1 MARLPY
7 IESTTQQIF
16 IFNTLTLCT
25 IGLIHIETGEKYI
38 VVFTDNNKIRD
49 YKNGVIEELGEI
61 TQEDIELIEYYAKK
75 YEKSIVFNLGYG
87 YGSHHMSSR
96 TTCKHISG

>member
-25 IGLIHIETGEKYI
+25 IGLIHIETGKKYI

-75 YEKSIVFNLGYG
+75 YEKHFDDLKIGEEPLNLKEYIEC
-87 YGSHHMSSR
+87 MQ
-96 TTCKHISG
+96 

>member
-25 IGLIHIETGEKYI
+25 IGLIYIETGKKYI
-38 VVFTDNNKIRD
+38 VVFTDNNNIRD

-75 YEKSIVFNLGYG
+75 YENYFDNLKIGEDPLNLKEYIEC
-87 YGSHHMSSR
+87 MQ
-96 TTCKHISG
+96 

>member
-25 IGLIHIETGEKYI
+25 IGLIHIETGKKYV

-61 TQEDIELIEYYAKK
+61 MQEDIELIEYYAKK
-75 YEKSIVFNLGYG
+75 YEKYFDNLKIGEESLNLKEYIECIEC
-87 YGSHHMSSR
+87 MQ
-96 TTCKHISG
+96 

>member
-25 IGLIHIETGEKYI
+25 IGLIHIETGKKYI

-75 YEKSIVFNLGYG
+75 YEKYFDNLKIGEEPLNLKEYIEC
-87 YGSHHMSSR
+87 MQ
-96 TTCKHISG
+96 

>member
-25 IGLIHIETGEKYI
+25 IGLIHIETGKKYV

-75 YEKSIVFNLGYG
+75 YEKYFDNLKIGEESLNLKEYIEC
-87 YGSHHMSSR
+87 MQ
-96 TTCKHISG
+96 

>member
-25 IGLIHIETGEKYI
+25 IGLIHIETGKKYI

-75 YEKSIVFNLGYG
+75 YEKYFDDLKIGEEPLNLKEYIEC
-87 YGSHHMSSR
+87 MQ
-96 TTCKHISG
+96 

>member
-25 IGLIHIETGEKYI
+25 IGLIHIETGKKYI
-38 VVFTDNNKIRD
+38 VVFTDNNNIRD

-61 TQEDIELIEYYAKK
+61 MQEDIELIEYYAKK
-75 YEKSIVFNLGYG
+75 YENYFDNLKIGEDPLNLKEYIEC
-87 YGSHHMSSR
+87 MQ
-96 TTCKHISG
+96 

>member
-25 IGLIHIETGEKYI
+25 IGLIHIETDEKYI

-75 YEKSIVFNLGYG
+75 YEKYFDDLKIGEEPLNLKEYIEC
-87 YGSHHMSSR
+87 MQ
-96 TTCKHISG
+96 

>member
-38 VVFTDNNKIRD
+38 LVFTDNNKIRD

-75 YEKSIVFNLGYG
+75 YEKYFDDLKIGEEPLNLKEYIEC
-87 YGSHHMSSR
+87 MQ
-96 TTCKHISG
+96 

>member
-25 IGLIHIETGEKYI
+25 IGLIHIETGKKYV

-75 YEKSIVFNLGYG
+75 YEKYFDNLKIDEESLNLKEYIEC
-87 YGSHHMSSR
+87 MQ
-96 TTCKHISG
+96 

>member
-25 IGLIHIETGEKYI
+25 IGLIHIETCKKYI
-38 VVFTDNNKIRD
+38 VVFTDNNNIRD

-75 YEKSIVFNLGYG
+75 YEKYFDNLKIGEEPLNLKEYIEC
-87 YGSHHMSSR
+87 MQ
-96 TTCKHISG
+96 

>member
-49 YKNGVIEELGEI
+49 YKNGVI
-61 TQEDIELIEYYAKK
+61 
-75 YEKSIVFNLGYG
+75 
-87 YGSHHMSSR
+87 
-96 TTCKHISG
+96 

>member
-25 IGLIHIETGEKYI
+25 IGLIHIETGKKYI

-61 TQEDIELIEYYAKK
+61 TKEDIELIEYYAKK
-75 YEKSIVFNLGYG
+75 YEKYFDNLKIGEEPLNLKEYIEC
-87 YGSHHMSSR
+87 MQ
-96 TTCKHISG
+96 

>member
-25 IGLIHIETGEKYI
+25 IGLIHIETGKKYI

-61 TQEDIELIEYYAKK
+61 TQEDIVLIEYYAKK
-75 YEKSIVFNLGYG
+75 YEKYFDDLKIGEEPLNLKEYIEC
-87 YGSHHMSSR
+87 MQ
-96 TTCKHISG
+96 

>member
-25 IGLIHIETGEKYI
+25 IGLIHIETGKKYV

-49 YKNGVIEELGEI
+49 YKNGVVEELGEI

-75 YEKSIVFNLGYG
+75 YEKYFDNLKIGEESLNLKEYIEC
-87 YGSHHMSSR
+87 MQ
-96 TTCKHISG
+96 

>member
-25 IGLIHIETGEKYI
+25 IGLIHIETGKKYI

-61 TQEDIELIEYYAKK
+61 TQEDIELIEFYAKK
-75 YEKSIVFNLGYG
+75 YEKYFDNLKIGEEPLNLKEYIEC
-87 YGSHHMSSR
+87 MQ
-96 TTCKHISG
+96 

>member
-25 IGLIHIETGEKYI
+25 IGLIHIETGKKYI

-75 YEKSIVFNLGYG
+75 YEKYFDDLKIGEEPLSLKEYIEC
-87 YGSHHMSSR
+87 MQ
-96 TTCKHISG
+96 

>member
-25 IGLIHIETGEKYI
+25 IGLIHIETGKKYI

-61 TQEDIELIEYYAKK
+61 TQEDIELIEYYVKK
-75 YEKSIVFNLGYG
+75 YEKYFDDLKIGEEPLNLKEYIEC
-87 YGSHHMSSR
+87 MQ
-96 TTCKHISG
+96 

>member
-7 IESTTQQIF
+7 IESSTQQIF

-25 IGLIHIETGEKYI
+25 IGLIHIETGKKYI

-75 YEKSIVFNLGYG
+75 YEKYFDDLKIGEEPLNLKEYIEC
-87 YGSHHMSSR
+87 MQ
-96 TTCKHISG
+96 

>member
-25 IGLIHIETGEKYI
+25 IGLIHIETGKKYI
-38 VVFTDNNKIRD
+38 VVFTDNNNIRD

-61 TQEDIELIEYYAKK
+61 TQEDIELIEYYA
-75 YEKSIVFNLGYG
+75 
-87 YGSHHMSSR
+87 
-96 TTCKHISG
+96 

>member
-16 IFNTLTLCT
+16 IFNALTLCT
-25 IGLIHIETGEKYI
+25 IGLIHIETGKKYI

-75 YEKSIVFNLGYG
+75 YEKYFDDLKIGEEPLNLKEYIEC
-87 YGSHHMSSR
+87 MQ
-96 TTCKHISG
+96 

>member
-25 IGLIHIETGEKYI
+25 IL
-38 VVFTDNNKIRD
+38 FTRGNN
-49 YKNGVIEELGEI
+49 N
-61 TQEDIELIEYYAKK
+61 A
-75 YEKSIVFNLGYG
+75 N
-87 YGSHHMSSR
+87 
-96 TTCKHISG
+96 

>member
-25 IGLIHIETGEKYI
+25 IGLIHIETGKKYV
-38 VVFTDNNKIRD
+38 VVFTDNNNIRD

-75 YEKSIVFNLGYG
+75 YEKYFDNLKIGEESLNLKEYIEC
-87 YGSHHMSSR
+87 MQ
-96 TTCKHISG
+96 

>member
-25 IGLIHIETGEKYI
+25 IGLIHIETGKKYI

-49 YKNGVIEELGEI
+49 YKNGVREELGEM

-75 YEKSIVFNLGYG
+75 YEKYFDDLKIGEEPLNLKEYIEC
-87 YGSHHMSSR
+87 MQ
-96 TTCKHISG
+96 

>member
-25 IGLIHIETGEKYI
+25 IGLIHIETGKKYI

-75 YEKSIVFNLGYG
+75 YENYFDNLKIGEDPLNLKEYIEC
-87 YGSHHMSSR
+87 MQ
-96 TTCKHISG
+96 

>member
-7 IESTTQQIF
+7 IEPTTQQIF
-16 IFNTLTLCT
+16 ISNTLTLCT
-25 IGLIHIETGEKYI
+25 IGLIHIETGKKYI

-61 TQEDIELIEYYAKK
+61 TQKDIELIEYYAKK
-75 YEKSIVFNLGYG
+75 YEKYFDDLKIGEEPLNLKEYIEC
-87 YGSHHMSSR
+87 MQ
-96 TTCKHISG
+96 

>member
-1 MARLPY
+1 M
-7 IESTTQQIF
+7 
-16 IFNTLTLCT
+16 TLCT

-75 YEKSIVFNLGYG
+75 YEKYFDDLKIGEEPLNLKEYIEC
-87 YGSHHMSSR
+87 MQ
-96 TTCKHISG
+96 

>member
-25 IGLIHIETGEKYI
+25 IGLIHIETGKKYI
-38 VVFTDNNKIRD
+38 VVFTDNNNIRD
-49 YKNGVIEELGEI
+49 YKNGVIEELGGI

-75 YEKSIVFNLGYG
+75 YENYFDNLKIGEDPLNLKEYIEC
-87 YGSHHMSSR
+87 MQ
-96 TTCKHISG
+96 

>member
-1 MARLPY
+1 MDRLPY

-25 IGLIHIETGEKYI
+25 IGLIHIETGKKYI
-38 VVFTDNNKIRD
+38 VVFTDNNNIRD

-75 YEKSIVFNLGYG
+75 YENYFDNLKIGEDPLNLKEYIEC
-87 YGSHHMSSR
+87 
-96 TTCKHISG
+96 TQ

>member
-1 MARLPY
+1 MTRLPY

-25 IGLIHIETGEKYI
+25 IGLIHIETGKKYI

-49 YKNGVIEELGEI
+49 YKNGVIEELGK
-61 TQEDIELIEYYAKK
+61 LRKK
-75 YEKSIVFNLGYG
+75 ILN
-87 YGSHHMSSR
+87 
-96 TTCKHISG
+96 

>member
-25 IGLIHIETGEKYI
+25 IGLIHIETGKKYV

-75 YEKSIVFNLGYG
+75 YEKYFDNLKIGEEPLNLKEYIEC
-87 YGSHHMSSR
+87 MQ
-96 TTCKHISG
+96 